1 MNFRF
6 ESFEALHYLWFVIA
20 FVPLLLFLRQRQQR
34 KVSDFFGKTLP
45 FLIRTISLKKQNIK
59 WILECLVFVLLIL
72 AYARPQFGE
81 DIQKIQRSGIEMV
94 FAIDVSLSML
104 SEDIKPNRLDL
115 AKKTLKRILDQSVG
129 HKAGLVAFA
138 GSAALISPITS
149 DYSTLSMYID
159 AISTSLMSMQ
169 GTRFTQALLVAAD
182 SFKTDQEENESV
194 HISRAIVVVS
204 DGEDNEPG
212 ALQTARKLADEG
224 LHIYTMAVGT
234 NKGAPIPIRDELGQL
249 QGYKRDKSQSIVLS
263 QVQDSLLREIA
274 SVGNGSFGYASFSGD
289 EVKLLIDDLDQL
301 EKREFEEQQAVNYK
315 EQFQILLAFALLLMF
330 IEMLLSERIAM
341 NDYKDR

>member
-6 ESFEALHYLWFVIA
+6 ESLEVLHYLWFIVV
-20 FVPLLLFLRQRQQR
+20 FVPLLLFLRQRQQK
-34 KVSDFFGKTLP
+34 KVSLFFGKTLP

-59 WILECLVFVLLIL
+59 WVLESLIFILLVL

-138 GSAALISPITS
+138 GSAALISPLTS
-149 DYSTLSMYID
+149 DYSTLAMYID
-159 AISTSLMSMQ
+159 AISTSLISMQ
-169 GTRFTQALLVAAD
+169 GTYFTQALLVAAD
-182 SFKTDQEENESV
+182 SFKQNQEENIDS
-194 HISRAIVVVS
+194 HISQAIIVIS

-212 ALQTARKLADEG
+212 VLQTVRKLADEG

-234 NKGAPIPIRDELGQL
+234 KKGSPIPIRDELGQL
-249 QGYKRDKSQSIVLS
+249 QSYKRDQSQNIVLS
-263 QVQDSLLREIA
+263 QVQDALLKEIA
-274 SVGNGSFGYASFSGD
+274 SVGKGSFAYTSFSGG
-289 EVKLLIDDLDQL
+289 EVKLLMDDLDQL
-301 EKREFEEQQAVNYK
+301 EKREFEEQQAMSYK
-315 EQFQILLAFALLLMF
+315 EQFQILLALALILMF
-330 IEMLLSERIAM
+330 LEMLLSSKSRSSSS
-341 NDYKDR
+341 NLS